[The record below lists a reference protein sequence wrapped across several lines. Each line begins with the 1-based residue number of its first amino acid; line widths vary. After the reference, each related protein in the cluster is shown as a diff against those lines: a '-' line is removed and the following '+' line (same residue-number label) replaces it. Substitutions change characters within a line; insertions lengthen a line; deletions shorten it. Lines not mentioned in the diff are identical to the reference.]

1 MTVMKWMSCIVP
13 ILEFVGRAH
22 GQAIVQIQVQP
33 QVVGR
38 SIRDGQVTTV
48 FLAPRYVTAIRM
60 PEPINSVV
68 VGDPSSFSA
77 EHSDREPNLV
87 FVKPITP
94 KAAQTNLLISSTRG
108 LQTSLLLV
116 SRGEL
121 KEEGQ
126 PAVDFLMRYKPAGQ
140 FLIQPADSPSA
151 AIPQT
156 VTVGS
161 TVRVPFGAA
170 LPGPVAPASLTN
182 YGVSKEQPAT
192 QLRVAANSTT
202 VVRTAL
208 DDLLDRQRLAPL
220 PALYGQK
227 PGISP
232 PGKELVKTGVSEV
245 IDQGSAVVVLFSA
258 VNVQDHAV
266 ELMPPQI
273 QLGGMKKSGTII
285 RKSRWSTS
293 EQLPVTDFRMSRR
306 RLGPG
311 ERADGVVVFQRPS
324 FKQSTET
331 LFLQMAESGAV
342 DRPALA
348 PIGFGISSFREVTYD
363 VR

>member
-1 MTVMKWMSCIVP
+1 
-13 ILEFVGRAH
+13 
-22 GQAIVQIQVQP
+22 
-33 QVVGR
+33 
-38 SIRDGQVTTV
+38 V

-68 VGDPSSFSA
+68 VGDPASFSA
-77 EHSDREPNLV
+77 EHSDREPSLV
-87 FVKPITP
+87 FVKPITT
-94 KAAQTNLLISSTRG
+94 KAAQTNLLILTTRG
-108 LQTSLLLV
+108 LQASVLLV
-116 SRGEL
+116 SRGET

-126 PAVDFLMRYKPAGQ
+126 PAVDFLMRYKPPGQ
-140 FLIQPADSPSA
+140 FMIQPTDSPSA
-151 AIPQT
+151 VIPQT

-161 TVRVPFGAA
+161 TATVPSASN
-170 LPGPVAPASLTN
+170 PSVPVVPASLN
-182 YGVSKEQPAT
+182 ARGLSKERPASLPT
-192 QLRVAANSTT
+192 VAANSTKLD
-202 VVRTAL
+202 RTAL
-208 DDLLDRQRLAPL
+208 DDLLDRQRRAPL
-220 PALYGQK
+220 PVLYGQK

-245 IDQGSAVVVLFSA
+245 IDQGSEVVVLFSA
-258 VNVQDHAV
+258 MNVQDHSV

-273 QLGGMKKSGTII
+273 QLGGMKRSGKIV
-285 RKSRWSTS
+285 RKSRWSTA

-311 ERADGVVVFQRPS
+311 ERADGVVVFKRPS
-324 FKQSTET
+324 FKQSAET

-363 VR
+363 AR

>member
-1 MTVMKWMSCIVP
+1 
-13 ILEFVGRAH
+13 
-22 GQAIVQIQVQP
+22 
-33 QVVGR
+33 
-38 SIRDGQVTTV
+38 VTTV

-68 VGDPSSFSA
+68 VGDPASFTA

-87 FVKPITP
+87 FVKPITA
-94 KAAQTNLLISSTRG
+94 KEAQTNLLISSTRG
-108 LQTSLLLV
+108 LQASLLLI
-116 SRGEL
+116 SRGEP

-140 FLIQPADSPSA
+140 FMIQPADSPSA
-151 AIPQT
+151 MIPQT
-156 VTVGS
+156 LTVGTT
-161 TVRVPFGAA
+161 TVSSASGLSARV
-170 LPGPVAPASLTN
+170 VPASLTAR
-182 YGVSKEQPAT
+182 GVSKERPALT
-192 QLRVAANSTT
+192 IAAANSTKLD
-202 VVRTAL
+202 RPPL
-208 DDLLDRQRLAPL
+208 DDLLDRQRRAPL
-220 PALYGQK
+220 PVLYGQK

-245 IDQGSAVVVLFSA
+245 IDQGSEVVVLFS
-258 VNVQDHAV
+258 VMNVQDHAV

-273 QLGGMKKSGTII
+273 QLGGMKKSGKIV
-285 RKSRWSTS
+285 RKSRWSTA
-293 EQLPVTDFRMSRR
+293 EQLPVADFRISRR

-311 ERADGVVVFQRPS
+311 ERADGVVVFKRPS

-363 VR
+363 AR

>member
-1 MTVMKWMSCIVP
+1 
-13 ILEFVGRAH
+13 
-22 GQAIVQIQVQP
+22 
-33 QVVGR
+33 
-38 SIRDGQVTTV
+38 
-48 FLAPRYVTAIRM
+48 M

-68 VGDPSSFSA
+68 VGDPASFTA

-87 FVKPITP
+87 FVKPITA
-94 KAAQTNLLISSTRG
+94 KEAQTNLLISSTRG
-108 LQTSLLLV
+108 LQASLLLI
-116 SRGEL
+116 SRGEP

-140 FLIQPADSPSA
+140 FMIQPADSPSA
-151 AIPQT
+151 MIPQT
-156 VTVGS
+156 LTVGTT
-161 TVRVPFGAA
+161 TVSSASGLSARV
-170 LPGPVAPASLTN
+170 VPASLTAR
-182 YGVSKEQPAT
+182 GVSKERPALT
-192 QLRVAANSTT
+192 IAAANSTKLD
-202 VVRTAL
+202 RPPL
-208 DDLLDRQRLAPL
+208 DDLLDRQRRAPL
-220 PALYGQK
+220 PVLYGQK

-245 IDQGSAVVVLFSA
+245 IDQGSEVVVLFS
-258 VNVQDHAV
+258 VMNVQDHAV

-273 QLGGMKKSGTII
+273 QLGGMKKSGKIV
-285 RKSRWSTS
+285 RKSRWSTA
-293 EQLPVTDFRMSRR
+293 EQLPVTDFRISRR

-311 ERADGVVVFQRPS
+311 ERADGVVVFKRPS

-363 VR
+363 AR

>member
-1 MTVMKWMSCIVP
+1 MTVMKWMFWIVHA
-13 ILEFVGRAH
+13 LELVGRAH
-22 GQAIVQIQVQP
+22 GQQTVQIQVQP
-33 QVVGR
+33 QVVGH

-68 VGDPSSFSA
+68 VGDPASFSA
-77 EHSDREPNLV
+77 EHSDREPSLV
-87 FVKPITP
+87 FVKPITT
-94 KAAQTNLLISSTRG
+94 KAAQTNLLISTTRG
-108 LQTSLLLV
+108 LQASVLLV
-116 SRGEL
+116 SRGEP

-140 FLIQPADSPSA
+140 FMIQPAESPSTM
-151 AIPQT
+151 IPQT
-156 VTVGS
+156 ITVGS
-161 TVRVPFGAA
+161 TATVSSASG
-170 LPGPVAPASLTN
+170 LPAPVVPASLPAR
-182 YGVSKEQPAT
+182 GVSKGRPASLPT
-192 QLRVAANSTT
+192 AAANSTKLD
-202 VVRTAL
+202 RTAL
-208 DDLLDRQRLAPL
+208 DDLLDRQRRAPL
-220 PALYGQK
+220 PVLYGQK

-245 IDQGSAVVVLFSA
+245 IDQGSEVVVLFSA
-258 VNVQDHAV
+258 INVQDHAV

-273 QLGGMKKSGTII
+273 QLGGMKKSGKIV
-285 RKSRWSTS
+285 RKSRWSTA

-306 RLGPG
+306 RLGPS
-311 ERADGVVVFQRPS
+311 ERTDGVVVFNRPS

-363 VR
+363 AR